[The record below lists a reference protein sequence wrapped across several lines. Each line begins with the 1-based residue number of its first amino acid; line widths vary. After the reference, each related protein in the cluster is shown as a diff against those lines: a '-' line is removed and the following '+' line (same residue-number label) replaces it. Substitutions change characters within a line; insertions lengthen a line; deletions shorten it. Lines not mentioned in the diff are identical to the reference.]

1 MRTLSQRGVT
11 QPDKGMDDEFDDACQ
26 IMETKKEKTATEA
39 EHQAKAAE
47 YTAIQDRLAYLL
59 SDIPRTIKRAKYVT
73 GPADAP
79 AQLTHSSHCF
89 DLLVLTNERVVYSF
103 EVHCSNIVYFVT

>member
-1 MRTLSQRGVT
+1 
-11 QPDKGMDDEFDDACQ
+11 MDDEFDDACQ

-79 AQLTHSSHCF
+79 AQLMHRPSPADAPAQLMHSSLCY
-89 DLLVLTNERVVYSF
+89 DLLVLTNEHVIYSF
-103 EVHCSNIVYFVT
+103 EVHCSNIVYSVT